1 MMKNLQIQPFSFQNH
16 SDTICFIPNHGGAFL
31 PVIGWRKGSEER
43 PLACTVDWRQ
53 GSSLGGPVAV
63 PSWLGTAVPDR
74 KELLFF
80 VKKRPEK

>member
-1 MMKNLQIQPFSFQNH
+1 MFH
-16 SDTICFIPNHGGAFL
+16 SKSWGAFL
-31 PVIGWRKGSEER
+31 PVIGWRKGSEKR